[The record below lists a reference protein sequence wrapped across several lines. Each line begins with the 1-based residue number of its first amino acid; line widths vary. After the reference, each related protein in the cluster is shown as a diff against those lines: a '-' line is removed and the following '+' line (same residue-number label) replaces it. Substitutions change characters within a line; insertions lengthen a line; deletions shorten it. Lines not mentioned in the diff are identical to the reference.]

1 MTLTTADGSVAGFLS
16 RSRLDFREARVAG
29 RSPRGERHEFR
40 HRGSTADACRR
51 RPYCARPSRGLAR
64 DGARAAARLAALRPA
79 RAVAL
84 PRIALLPDL
93 ARHQGAL

>member
-16 RSRLDFREARVAG
+16 RSRLDFREARPAG

-51 RPYCARPSRGLAR
+51 RPFEEILPWEHIHLGVKKEYLWREWQRALELDRETR
-64 DGARAAARLAALRPA
+64 DQPGWK
-79 RAVAL
+79 
-84 PRIALLPDL
+84 
-93 ARHQGAL
+93 